1 MKNKFKAGKLMQ
13 KLSINIKEV
22 DFEQKKFVDKVEMA
36 IVASTKS
43 QNNLV
48 DELKQQ
54 GKIVASVK
62 VEELYLDKAKT
73 RQAVADFVSTQISD
87 KVVCESIISHIV
99 KALDGACVFKKPPVV
114 RKK

>member
-1 MKNKFKAGKLMQ
+1 MQ

-22 DFEQKKFVDKVEMA
+22 DFEQKKFVDKVETA

-43 QNNLV
+43 QNNLI
-48 DELKQQ
+48 DEMKEQ

-62 VEELYLDKAKT
+62 VEEIFLDKGKT
-73 RQAVADFVSTQISD
+73 RQAVADFVLTQIND
-87 KVVCESIISHIV
+87 KAVAESIISHIV
-99 KALDGACVFKKPPVV
+99 KALDGACVFKKPPVA

>member
-1 MKNKFKAGKLMQ
+1 MQ

-22 DFEQKKFVDKVEMA
+22 DFEQKKFVDKVETA

-43 QNNLV
+43 QNNLI
-48 DELKQQ
+48 DEMKEQ

-62 VEELYLDKAKT
+62 VEEIFLDKAKT
-73 RQAVADFVSTQISD
+73 RQAVADFVSTQVND
-87 KVVCESIISHIV
+87 KAVADSIISHIV